1 MKQLSICFIYILGLD
16 LCLTSQ
22 PKIAPWLDY
31 SLLFK
36 AIILQLKQRDQTSLI
51 HLMSS
56 FYTHT
61 ASKSHLEQLKIFLKA
76 LQMSSRTQI
85 SPVKLGRTEG
95 TQNKLLPNQ
104 SSLFVNQWPA
114 PYPPPP

>member
-1 MKQLSICFIYILGLD
+1 MKQLSSCFIYMLGLD

-36 AIILQLKQRDQTSLI
+36 AIILQLINQRDQTSLI
-51 HLMSS
+51 HLMRS

-61 ASKSHLEQLKIFLKA
+61 ASKSHLEQLKISLKA
-76 LQMSSRTQI
+76 LQTSS
-85 SPVKLGRTEG
+85 
-95 TQNKLLPNQ
+95 
-104 SSLFVNQWPA
+104 
-114 PYPPPP
+114 